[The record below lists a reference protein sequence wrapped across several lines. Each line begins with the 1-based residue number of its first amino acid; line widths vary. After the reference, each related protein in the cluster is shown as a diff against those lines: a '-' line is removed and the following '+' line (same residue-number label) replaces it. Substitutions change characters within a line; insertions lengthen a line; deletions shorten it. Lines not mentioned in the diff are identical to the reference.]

1 MPRSRRT
8 GGRATPPHGGRGPFA
23 QARLREAWEG
33 GLVVAA
39 NLLRVGDGAQ
49 RAPETRALTPEPTDS
64 CRRARTETGW
74 QEGGA

>member
-1 MPRSRRT
+1 MALLEDTLVKLEDVR
-8 GGRATPPHGGRGPFA
+8 PHRPFA
-23 QARLREAWEG
+23 QARLREVWEG

-39 NLLRVGDGAQ
+39 NLLHVGDGAQ